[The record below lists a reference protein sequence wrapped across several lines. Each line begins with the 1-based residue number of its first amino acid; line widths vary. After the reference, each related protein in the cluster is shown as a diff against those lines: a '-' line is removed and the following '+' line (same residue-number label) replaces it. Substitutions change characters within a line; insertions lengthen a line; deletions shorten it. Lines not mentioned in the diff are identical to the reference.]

1 MSRIARVGKA
11 GATIGATVGVLAAG
25 AAVGLA
31 AERYMVGRSL
41 KKADPHIDGPWR
53 GESYDVDEEVVVA
66 SDGVRLI
73 TESMGDPSAKKVVIF
88 AHGYALDRRSW
99 WYQWRDLPAHLGP
112 ETRLVRYDQRG
123 HGESEYEPV
132 DSINALGE
140 DLHAVLTHYSSDSTG
155 NSSPAEV
162 YLVGHSMGGMSILAL
177 ARKYPELFGKVI
189 KGVVMV
195 SSTSGE
201 SEASPLGTP
210 ILDLPL
216 VSNYAPQI
224 LDFLADRSEL
234 VERGMRAGKDLAFV
248 MTKRYSF
255 GSQVDP
261 RLVEWV
267 SEMIRATSIEVIA
280 DFFPLFQDFDA
291 FEALRVL
298 KKVPTEFFGGLADR
312 LTPPAHTSAMGA
324 EVPGARVHLLPK
336 TGHLLMLERPDQ
348 VTEAIVRL
356 VRDEA

>member
-1 MSRIARVGKA
+1 MSRIAKVGKA
-11 GATIGATVGVLAAG
+11 GATIGATMGVLAAG

-41 KKADPHIDGPWR
+41 KKADPRIDGPWR

-73 TESMGDPSAKKVVIF
+73 TETMGDPLAKKVVIF

-99 WYQWRDLPAHLGP
+99 WYQWRDLPGHIGP
-112 ETRLVRYDQRG
+112 EARLVRYDQRG

-140 DLHAVLTHYSSDSTG
+140 DLHAVLTQYAAD
-155 NSSPAEV
+155 EV

-177 ARKYPELFGKVI
+177 ARKYPELFGKVV
-189 KGVVMV
+189 KGVVMI

-201 SEASPLGTP
+201 SAQSRLGTP
-210 ILDLPL
+210 LLDLPL

-234 VERGMRAGKDLAFV
+234 VERGMRAGKDIAFV

-255 GSQVDP
+255 DSQVDP
-261 RLVEWV
+261 RLVEFV
-267 SEMIRATSIEVIA
+267 SEMIRDTSIEVIA
-280 DFFPLFQDFDA
+280 DFFPLFQEFDA

-298 KKVPTEFFGGLADR
+298 KKVPVEFFCGLSDR
-312 LTPPAHTSAMGA
+312 LTPPEHTSTMGEQIPEA
-324 EVPGARVHLLPK
+324 PVHLLSK

-348 VTEAIVRL
+348 VSEAIVRL
-356 VRDEA
+356 VRGGA

>member
-1 MSRIARVGKA
+1 MSRIAKVGKA
-11 GATIGATVGVLAAG
+11 GATIGATMGVLAAG

-41 KKADPHIDGPWR
+41 KKADPRIDGPWR
-53 GESYDVDEEVVVA
+53 GESYDVNEEVVVA
-66 SDGVRLI
+66 PDGVRLI
-73 TESMGDPSAKKVVIF
+73 TETMGDPLARKVVIF

-132 DSINALGE
+132 ESINALGE
-140 DLHAVLTHYSSDSTG
+140 DLHAVLTQYASE
-155 NSSPAEV
+155 EV

-201 SEASPLGTP
+201 SSQSRLGTP

-234 VERGMRAGKDLAFV
+234 VERGMRAGKDIAFV

-255 GSQVDP
+255 DSQVDP
-261 RLVEWV
+261 RLVEFV
-267 SEMIRATSIEVIA
+267 SEMIRDTSIEVIA
-280 DFFPLFQDFDA
+280 DFFPLFQEFDA
-291 FEALRVL
+291 FEALRVI
-298 KKVPTEFFGGLADR
+298 KKVPIEFFCGLSDR
-312 LTPPAHTSAMGA
+312 LTPPEHTTTMGDQIP
-324 EVPGARVHLLPK
+324 EARVHLLPK

-348 VTEAIVRL
+348 ISDAIVRL
-356 VRDEA
+356 VRGEA